1 MAYSLINI
9 GGKDVLLPYA
19 TTGLLMFYF
28 FMRKNDSK
36 IYFPKEALLFIL
48 YITYLIISLFFHA
61 GIFAKSLTQLVTI
74 ILHFFFYLLIVNIL
88 IIQKSKGMLKIVNYF
103 IFVCVIFSMYSSL
116 QVLFQVNSIL
126 FAIFRNAR
134 AAFFI
139 WEPGASSNLL
149 IQGLSRVTGFAPEP
163 ANWAAFLTIPLSLLI
178 PRLILKRRTKDLC
191 MFLPI
196 FMCFILTYGRTGWL
210 SLLFVILLFPVFF
223 LTGNKRTGFS
233 LIALGAI
240 SIIFASV
247 VLFGFGAGGD
257 WSRKERAA
265 GMFNGGRMF
274 LSSPIFGVGLGKYE
288 INLENVAIAGLT
300 GGTYGHMTYNYYLSV
315 LAETGIIG
323 LSLWLMFLCSFWN
336 KLFAQYDQ
344 LTDNRDL
351 KILCIGVL
359 MAYLSILFSWLNVGG
374 INFMYIWFVLA
385 LTNSMPVIIKRE
397 RRELDGTIEK
407 AAIES
412 R

>member
-1 MAYSLINI
+1 
-9 GGKDVLLPYA
+9 
-19 TTGLLMFYF
+19 
-28 FMRKNDSK
+28 
-36 IYFPKEALLFIL
+36 
-48 YITYLIISLFFHA
+48 
-61 GIFAKSLTQLVTI
+61 
-74 ILHFFFYLLIVNIL
+74 
-88 IIQKSKGMLKIVNYF
+88 
-103 IFVCVIFSMYSSL
+103 
-116 QVLFQVNSIL
+116 
-126 FAIFRNAR
+126 
-134 AAFFI
+134 
-139 WEPGASSNLL
+139 
-149 IQGLSRVTGFAPEP
+149 
-163 ANWAAFLTIPLSLLI
+163 
-178 PRLILKRRTKDLC
+178 
-191 MFLPI
+191 
-196 FMCFILTYGRTGWL
+196 
-210 SLLFVILLFPVFF
+210 
-223 LTGNKRTGFS
+223 
-233 LIALGAI
+233 
-240 SIIFASV
+240 
-247 VLFGFGAGGD
+247 
-257 WSRKERAA
+257 
-265 GMFNGGRMF
+265 MFNGGRMF